1 MRIETFIGLR
11 FLRSKRQ
18 SRAISIITWISTGGV
33 MLGVTALIVTISVM
47 NGFRENLFIA
57 VSGTTP
63 HLRIQAPKGVLV
75 PSAREALEKELEANP
90 AVTLFAPYV
99 SRQAFLAVGEEYRA
113 VILRGID
120 PGREAGLT
128 EVGRFL
134 RPGNSI
140 TFRLGGGS
148 ALPAAGGG
156 DAAGRG
162 TGDSRVE
169 SLLGQLAY
177 PPPPGQRAGIILG
190 APLARALGLLD
201 GDEVRVIS
209 PVQRVTPIG
218 PVPLMKNFRLV
229 GTFDTGLGGTDE
241 VLAYVDYRVAQ
252 RLFRMG
258 AAVDG
263 LAARL
268 KDPHATDLSA
278 LRNALPE
285 ARLIHWSEENK
296 NVFQVMRLEKLGLFL
311 ILSLIIVVSFFNIIS
326 SLIMLVLEKRKAIA
340 ILKTMGA
347 TDRLVRRTFFMQGIW
362 IGTLGTLGGVA
373 LGLATCWVLATF
385 DLIRF
390 PEGVFPLSSRLPIRV
405 DWLDL
410 LIIVAASFAICM
422 LVTLYPATRAARVQ
436 PVDNL
441 RFE

>member
-1 MRIETFIGLR
+1 MRIETYIGLR

-18 SRAISIITWISTGGV
+18 SRAISVITWISMGGV

-63 HLRIQAPKGVLV
+63 HLRIQAPKGALA
-75 PSAREALEKELEANP
+75 PSAREALEKGLAENP

-113 VILRGID
+113 VTLRGID

-140 TFRLGGGS
+140 IFDLGGGET
-148 ALPAAGGG
+148 
-156 DAAGRG
+156 AGRERG
-162 TGDSRVE
+162 ESYVE
-169 SLLGQLAY
+169 ELLSELAY
-177 PPPPGQRAGIILG
+177 PPPFGQRAGIMLG
-190 APLARALGLLD
+190 APLARALGLLE

-218 PVPLMKNFRLV
+218 PVPLMKTFRLA
-229 GTFDTGLGGTDE
+229 GTFDTGLSGTDE

-278 LRNALPE
+278 LRHALPG

-311 ILSLIIVVSFFNIIS
+311 ILTLIIVVSFFNIIS
-326 SLIMLVLEKRKAIA
+326 SLIMLVLEKRKGIA

-347 TDRLVRRTFFMQGIW
+347 TDGLVRRIFFMQGMW

-373 LGLATCWVLATF
+373 LGLTTCWVLATF

-390 PEGVFPLSSRLPIRV
+390 PEGVFPLSSRLPIQV

-422 LVTLYPATRAARVQ
+422 LVTLYPATRAARIQ
-436 PVDNL
+436 PVENL